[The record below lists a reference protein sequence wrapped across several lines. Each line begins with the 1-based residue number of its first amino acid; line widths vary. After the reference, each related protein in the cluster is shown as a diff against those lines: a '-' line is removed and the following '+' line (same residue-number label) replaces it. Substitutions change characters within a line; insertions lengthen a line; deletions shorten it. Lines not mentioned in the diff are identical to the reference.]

1 VLSFPVHPNVSPDDI
16 DRITEVITDCKSE
29 RQLVG
34 VIGVGSMGK
43 NHARVYGG
51 LPAANLV
58 GVFDVEEDRA
68 TAVASEY
75 GASPMGLE
83 DLLASVGRRIN
94 RRPYRLPPR
103 CGDEVYRCWS
113 QCSSKTHRRGP
124 RDRTKTPVGGAGG
137 GVPIQVGHIERFNP
151 AVRTLEELIDDLSIV
166 SISTKRLGPPPER
179 EIGDSAVLDL
189 MIHDVDVVL
198 SLLDAEPTAIRSS
211 GVNGNR
217 HAAALLEFDSGTMAS
232 LTASRLTQRK
242 VRTLE
247 VIAEECLV
255 ELDYIDQSIEIH
267 RQSIPE
273 YVANNGDIRF
283 RHESL
288 IERPH
293 ISNEEPLRRR
303 TRVVHRGGRVERTTA
318 GDDRRRDHCTRDRT
332 AIEALGDGDQDAVDI
347 EVRND

>member
-1 VLSFPVHPNVSPDDI
+1 MQ
-16 DRITEVITDCKSE
+16 SE
-29 RQLVG
+29 RQLDVG

-83 DLLASVGRRIN
+83 DLLASVDAVSIAVPTAYHHDVATRCIDAVGRNAHR
-94 RRPYRLPPR
+94 
-103 CGDEVYRCWS
+103 E
-113 QCSSKTHRRGP
+113 THRRGP
-124 RDRTKTPVGGAGG
+124 RDRTKTPVGGAGGG

-293 ISNEEPLRRR
+293 ISNEEPLRAELASFIEAVASNEPPQV
-303 TRVVHRGGRVERTTA
+303 TIGDGITA
-318 GDDRRRDHCTRDRT
+318 LEIAQR
-332 AIEALGDGDQDAVDI
+332 IEALGDGDQDAVDI

>member
-1 VLSFPVHPNVSPDDI
+1 MQ
-16 DRITEVITDCKSE
+16 SE
-29 RQLVG
+29 RQLDVG

-83 DLLASVGRRIN
+83 DLLASVDAVSIAVPTAYHHDVATRCIDARVAMLIEKPIVEDPEIGRKLQSEAR
-94 RRPYRLPPR
+94 
-103 CGDEVYRCWS
+103 
-113 QCSSKTHRRGP
+113 
-124 RDRTKTPVGGAGG
+124 AA

-293 ISNEEPLRRR
+293 ISNEEPLRAELASFIEAVASNEPPQV
-303 TRVVHRGGRVERTTA
+303 TIGDGITA
-318 GDDRRRDHCTRDRT
+318 LEIAQR
-332 AIEALGDGDQDAVDI
+332 IEALGDGDQDAVDI